1 MKQWNRM
8 LILTLVLVVGLSFSA
23 VSISYAGAQDDLN
36 KINAQK
42 EKTKKTLQEEKKKSA
57 ELKNNIDS
65 LQSKVNAAQSQVS
78 NIQSNIES
86 TVNQIIQVQANLEK
100 IQGDMQTQNTNMDA
114 RLRTMYEN
122 GNAGVLEVLLGS
134 GSISDFMTNLDMTQR
149 IFDSDST
156 MLKQMKEHHAKV
168 AAQKSQLQGLQATL
182 KRQQDDETAKQASLV
197 SDQLQ
202 LKTQK
207 NQVDDSIKGN
217 QEDLA
222 QMEKESNA
230 LIAQI
235 RAASNN
241 THSFGGGA
249 VGWPCTGRITSPFGY
264 RIHPITH
271 TRRLHTGIDIGVPTG
286 TPIHAAADGKVITS
300 QYNKSYG
307 YYVAIDHGI
316 LSDGKT
322 HLTTLYAHNSKLV
335 APVGKMVKKGDVVAY
350 SGSTGDS
357 TGPHCHFEV
366 RVNGVP
372 QNPMGWL

>member
-8 LILTLVLVVGLSFSA
+8 LILALMVVVGVSFSS
-23 VSISYAGAQDDLN
+23 VGISYAGAQDDLN

-42 EKTKKTLQEEKKKSA
+42 EKTKKTLQQEKKQSADLKS
-57 ELKNNIDS
+57 NIDS

-78 NIQSNIES
+78 NIQANIEK
-86 TVNQIIQVQANLEK
+86 TVNQIIQVQADLDQ
-100 IQGDMQTQNTNMDA
+100 IQGDMQTQNTNMNA

-134 GSISDFMTNLDMTQR
+134 DNISDFMTNLDMTQR
-149 IFDSDST
+149 IFDSDAK
-156 MLKQMKEHHAKV
+156 MLKQLKEHHEKV
-168 AAQKSQLQGLQATL
+168 AAQKSQLQSLQATL
-182 KRQQDDETAKQASLV
+182 KQQQDEETARQASLV
-197 SDQLQ
+197 ADQAQ
-202 LKTQK
+202 LKSQK

-241 THSFGGGA
+241 TQSYGGGA

-307 YYVAIDHGI
+307 YYVVIDHGI
-316 LSDGKT
+316 LADGKT
-322 HLTTLYAHNSKLV
+322 HLSTLYAHNSRLV
-335 APVGKMVKKGDVVAY
+335 ATVGKTVKKGDVVAY

-366 RVNGVP
+366 RVNGEP
-372 QNPMGWL
+372 QNPMNWL